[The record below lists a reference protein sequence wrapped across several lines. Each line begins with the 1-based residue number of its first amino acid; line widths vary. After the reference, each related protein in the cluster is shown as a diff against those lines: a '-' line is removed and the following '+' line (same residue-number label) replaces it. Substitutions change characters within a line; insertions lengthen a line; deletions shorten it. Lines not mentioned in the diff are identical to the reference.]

1 MAQRIP
7 PLQWTSASG
16 TNPDLPREKVKK
28 PIRISFVI
36 QILLVIKEESK
47 LDTKREGMKSP
58 GLAPEP
64 ATDG

>member
-28 PIRISFVI
+28 PIR
-36 QILLVIKEESK
+36 ENK
-47 LDTKREGMKSP
+47 LCDTDFIGYQGRVEIRH
-58 GLAPEP
+58 
-64 ATDG
+64 